1 MGVSASL
8 DKNKKGQ
15 ILRHKK
21 KFVSHFSDFLS
32 F

>member
-1 MGVSASL
+1 MG

-21 KFVSHFSDFLS
+21 KFMSHFSDFLS